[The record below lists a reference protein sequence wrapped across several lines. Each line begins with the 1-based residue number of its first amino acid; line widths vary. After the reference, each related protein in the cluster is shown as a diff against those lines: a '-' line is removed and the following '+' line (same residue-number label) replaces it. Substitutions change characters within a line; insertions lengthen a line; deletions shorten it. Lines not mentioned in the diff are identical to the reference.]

1 MFPLDGGVLNL
12 KAFYDGIRHALFKG
26 RISHAQVNGIDGV
39 LEAWE
44 DHGTGLVRHLSYV
57 LATVHH
63 ETGGRMVPVREGLAK
78 SDAQARRIVR
88 HRKYGKPAGPYAHV
102 YYGRGHVQLTWLENY
117 RRSSIDA
124 GVDLVKNPDAM
135 LDPVIS
141 ARILVKGMLDGRWN
155 GRGKELEAYLSRS
168 RADYMN
174 ARRTVNVTDKW
185 QRIKGLSLAYERAL
199 GAALRPVGHKPPP
212 DVPKPKKPTP
222 PRRKTLLGLILDL
235 FSKLFRR

>member
-1 MFPLDGGVLNL
+1 MIPLDGGVLDL
-12 KAFYDGIRHALFKG
+12 KAFYDGVCTSLFKG
-26 RISHAQVNGIDGV
+26 RLSHAQVNGIDGV

-44 DHGTGLVRHLSYV
+44 DHGTGLVRHLGYI

-63 ETGGRMVPVREGLAK
+63 ETGGRMFPVREGFAK

-88 HRKYGKPAGPYAHV
+88 HRKYGKPTGPYRHV

-117 RRSSIDA
+117 RASSDDA

-155 GRGKELEAYLSRS
+155 GRGKGLGSYISHS
-168 RADYMN
+168 RAEYMN
-174 ARRTVNVTDKW
+174 ARRTVNITDKW
-185 QRIKGLSLAYERAL
+185 QKIRTLAQSYERVI
-199 GAALRPVGHKPPP
+199 AAAIRPVGQVPPP
-212 DVPKPKKPTP
+212 DMPKPDAPTASK
-222 PRRKTLLGLILDL
+222 RKGLLGLILDI
-235 FSKLFRR
+235 FEKLIRR